1 MPGTKR
7 IPVSRTPIPQIT
19 PKAIQ
24 LFEAWKRASGK
35 RECDL
40 EWALLEELHG
50 RPWQWPFIINP
61 RHDTNPYPPGCN
73 AHRSWQPNLEA
84 QQRWRQLEA
93 ALQERRK
100 AEREAR
106 KAASAVPK
114 QGPDQPSAT

>member
-7 IPVSRTPIPQIT
+7 IPIARTPSSPIT
-19 PKAIQ
+19 PRAIT
-24 LFEAWKRASGK
+24 LFEHWKRAGGD
-35 RECDL
+35 READL

-50 RPWQWPFIINP
+50 RPWQWPFIADP
-61 RHDTNPYPPGCN
+61 RHNTNPYPVGSN

-84 QQRWRQLEA
+84 QQRWQQLEA

-106 KAASAVPK
+106 RAKSAKWCTQSTAP
-114 QGPDQPSAT
+114 AT